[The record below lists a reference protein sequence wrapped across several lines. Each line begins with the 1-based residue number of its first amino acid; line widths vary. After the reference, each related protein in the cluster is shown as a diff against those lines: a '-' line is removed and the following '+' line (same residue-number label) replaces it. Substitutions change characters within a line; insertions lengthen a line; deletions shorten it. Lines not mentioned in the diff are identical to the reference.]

1 MRQAQI
7 LVSLALLFVGCT
19 SLRYARKVTTY
30 PDRVEE
36 EVKVSRDSI
45 WQEVSF
51 AISTNGVEYNNDGG
65 GNALDKATALL
76 EAAGKLK
83 P

>member
-1 MRQAQI
+1 MKQALI
-7 LVSLALLFVGCT
+7 LVSLALCLAGCT
-19 SLRYARKVTTY
+19 SLRYARTVTTY
-30 PDRVEE
+30 ADRVVE

-51 AISTNGVEYNNDGG
+51 VISTNGVEYNNDGG
-65 GNALDKATALL
+65 ANSLTKVTALL